1 MIRLENNFS
10 KLFQI
15 RFNKMNTAIIKE
27 DLMVKNMVRFF
38 MFVTLMVFSLNSI
51 SNAQYR
57 DGNNYLGASIGLSFL
72 GSAPQFGVN
81 FEHAINV
88 QDFGMVGIGG
98 VFRYWGYS
106 ETYFDGKWSYTNVL
120 IGAQGNYHFKVGNEK
135 LDPYAGIVLAY
146 DAGSVSWSGPNSI
159 YSSPSSGGLWAAL
172 QGGIRYMISPQ
183 WSLTARVGFGSLSYG
198 ALEVGADYKF

>member
-1 MIRLENNFS
+1 MIKNLS
-10 KLFQI
+10 GLLFI
-15 RFNKMNTAIIKE
+15 SSVLII
-27 DLMVKNMVRFF
+27 
-38 MFVTLMVFSLNSI
+38 SLNSV
-51 SNAQYR
+51 SNAQFR
-57 DGNNYLGASIGLSFL
+57 EGNNYLGASIGLSFL
-72 GSAPQFGVN
+72 GSAPQFGIN
-81 FEHAINV
+81 YEHAINV

-106 ETYFDGKWSYTNVL
+106 ETYFDGKWSYSNVL
-120 IGAQGNYHFKVGNEK
+120 IGAQGNYHFKVGNDK

-159 YSSPSSGGLWAAL
+159 YSYSSPTSGGLWAAL

-198 ALEVGADYKF
+198 ALEVGADYQF